1 MTPFFMDISK
11 SVGVFLIFVTLRFF
25 VRFVII
31 NFLFKR
37 AKKIDS
43 SALVNFLNSI
53 KRPLDILFILVGLVV
68 AKTFLDLPFQVND
81 IVQQGLRVGIAISII
96 WGMVNLCEPIALSFK
111 NIFFSTKN
119 KSSDEMVIFFAK
131 IIRMAIIMLGL
142 MVVFQDLGY
151 DVSSFLASLG
161 LIGMALALAAKDTVA
176 NLFGSL
182 VIFGD
187 KPFDIGH
194 WITSEDV
201 DGVVES
207 IGIRSTRVRT
217 FGDAIVSV
225 PNAKL
230 ANANILNW
238 SKMRKRRIKMTI
250 GLTYSTTKKQ
260 IESILKDIR
269 SMVDNH
275 PDIHQSRKLI
285 YFNEYQDSALGIFC
299 YFFTKTTVWAE
310 YMRVKED
317 INLKIMSIVEQN
329 NSSFAFPTR
338 TLHIQS
344 DADEAID

>member
-1 MTPFFMDISK
+1 
-11 SVGVFLIFVTLRFF
+11 LL
-25 VRFVII
+25 
-31 NFLFKR
+31 
-37 AKKIDS
+37 
-43 SALVNFLNSI
+43 
-53 KRPLDILFILVGLVV
+53 
-68 AKTFLDLPFQVND
+68 
-81 IVQQGLRVGIAISII
+81 
-96 WGMVNLCEPIALSFK
+96 
-111 NIFFSTKN
+111 
-119 KSSDEMVIFFAK
+119 
-131 IIRMAIIMLGL
+131 
-142 MVVFQDLGY
+142 
-151 DVSSFLASLG
+151 
-161 LIGMALALAAKDTVA
+161 
-176 NLFGSL
+176 
-182 VIFGD
+182 IFGD

-260 IESILKDIR
+260 IESTLKDIR

-344 DADEAID
+344 DPDEAID